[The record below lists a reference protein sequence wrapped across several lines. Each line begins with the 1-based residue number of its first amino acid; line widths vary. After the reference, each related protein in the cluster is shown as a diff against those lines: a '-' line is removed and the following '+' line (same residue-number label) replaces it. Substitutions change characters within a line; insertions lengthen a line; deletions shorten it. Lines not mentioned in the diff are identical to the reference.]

1 MPPLIPPVG
10 RSRGSL
16 AALPALVVALVVAL
30 GAATTHALPAS
41 AASLTTGSAEASLLA
56 WTNRDRAALG
66 LRPLRSDPPLV
77 AIAGTRAE
85 NLAAAGSFSHAA
97 SGGDL
102 APALARA
109 GVQWYAWGE
118 NIARW
123 SGGLTS
129 TTVAGIYGAWRKSA
143 SHWAMLMSR
152 TMNYVGFGVAV
163 RASDGRV
170 FASAVLTESRDHT
183 APSAKVDRATR
194 SGTTITFAWHGY
206 DAPLQAHWAGLRDF
220 DAWYRVDGGP
230 WRLVRDNTTATSLR
244 LGSRAPGHRYWLMV
258 RARDRAGN
266 VGRQST
272 PVSVWVP

>member
-1 MPPLIPPVG
+1 MPPL
-10 RSRGSL
+10 
-16 AALPALVVALVVAL
+16 LPAFGRFRGTLATILALVVAL
-30 GAATTHALPAS
+30 GAVATHPPPA
-41 AASLTTGSAEASLLA
+41 AATGLTTTSAEASLLA

-66 LRPLRSDPPLV
+66 LRPLRSNPPLV

-85 NLAAAGSFSHAA
+85 NLVAASSFSHAA
-97 SGGDL
+97 AGGDL

-118 NIARW
+118 NLARR

-129 TTVAGIYGAWRKSA
+129 TTVAGIYQAWRKSA

-163 RASDGRV
+163 RTSDGQV
-170 FASAVLTESRDHT
+170 FASTVFTESRDHT
-183 APSAKVDRATR
+183 APSARIDSAWRT
-194 SGTTITFAWHGY
+194 GTTITFAWHGY
-206 DAPLQAHWAGLRDF
+206 DPRLQTHWAGLRDF
-220 DAWYRVDGGP
+220 DAWYRVDAGS
-230 WRLVRDNTTATSLR
+230 WRLVRDDTTATSLR
-244 LGSRAPGHRYWLMV
+244 LGSRAHGHRYWLMV

-266 VGRQST
+266 VGRPST